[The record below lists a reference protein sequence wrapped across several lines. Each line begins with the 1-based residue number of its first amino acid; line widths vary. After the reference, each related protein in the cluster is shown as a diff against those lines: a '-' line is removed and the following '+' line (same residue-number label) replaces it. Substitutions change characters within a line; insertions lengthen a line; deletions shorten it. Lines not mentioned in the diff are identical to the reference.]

1 MRPSGPRPRDKS
13 PAQLTPALRGPVDV
27 RLTAPT
33 RHLDA
38 EYDRVS
44 TRNVKKLVPSKATF
58 HTVTTTDD
66 PVIREQACR
75 APPLWSAGSAPRW
88 ALSFCIEPALRARA
102 YSTAQRSCAVC

>member
-27 RLTAPT
+27 RLTAPPT
-33 RHLDA
+33 RHLGA

-75 APPLWSAGSAPRW
+75 APPLWSARERTPLGVVI
-88 ALSFCIEPALRARA
+88 LH
-102 YSTAQRSCAVC
+102 